1 MDLTK
6 QRNPNENGL
15 ADGFKKFQFQLSQE
29 GNNIQ
34 DSLDP
39 KKNGVADAFDPKKN
53 GVANAFNPNK
63 NGFND
68 FVHGVEDK
76 ANDLLNKIFGG
87 EMMDKILLLVG
98 GVAIIMLL
106 KK

>member
-1 MDLTK
+1 MKVGIFVLILINPVYSTGILT
-6 QRNPNENGL
+6 
-15 ADGFKKFQFQLSQE
+15 
-29 GNNIQ
+29 IQ
-34 DSLDP
+34 P
-39 KKNGVADAFDPKKN
+39 KTGAFAFDPKKN
-53 GVANAFNPNK
+53 GVADAFNPNK

-68 FVHGVEDK
+68 FVNNIEDK
-76 ANDLLNKIFGG
+76 ANDLFNKVFGG